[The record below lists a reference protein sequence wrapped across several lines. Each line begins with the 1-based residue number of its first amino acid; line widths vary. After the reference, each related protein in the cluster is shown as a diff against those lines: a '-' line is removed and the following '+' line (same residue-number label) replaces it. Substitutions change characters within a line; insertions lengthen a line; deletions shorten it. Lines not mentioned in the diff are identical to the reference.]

1 MGWFTRKKV
10 DEEDLAYMSSLS
22 QAALEKPTT
31 SSQLLVWTIFAVIL
45 SAIVW
50 ASQAELDKII
60 RGEGK
65 VVPSSNVQVVQNL
78 EGGIVDAIYVHE
90 GDKVKKGQ
98 ILLRLD
104 NTLYQSSYGES
115 EIKEWGLKAK
125 AARLEALS
133 TGKPFKFKIPKDL
146 PDRDTIITLYQREKA
161 LYQSKIRE
169 LNTTKSIYDQQI
181 QQSKLDLKE
190 ARSQLS
196 QLRRSYQIIQKRI
209 TLLKPLVKRGF
220 AAREDLLKLE
230 QEENET
236 LSKIKTTEN
245 SIPSLKSKIQEMKNK
260 KQQAIEEF
268 KNKAHEELNDVLTEI
283 AQIEKSKTAIEDRV
297 KRTEVRS
304 PVDGIIKKLNVTTI
318 GGVVQPGDDIVEIVP
333 DDDKLIIEAKI
344 LPRDIGFIRPG
355 LKALV
360 KFTAYDFTVY
370 GGLTGK
376 VIQISAD
383 TMTDEEGNSYYLVR
397 IKTDKNHLGSD
408 QHPLKLLPGMVA
420 TVDIIVGKHSVLDYL
435 LKPIIKAKENALRE
449 S

>member
-1 MGWFTRKKV
+1 MGLFKRKNIE
-10 DEEDLAYMSSLS
+10 EEDLAYMSSLS
-22 QAALEKPTT
+22 QAALEKPTAT
-31 SSQLLVWTIFAVIL
+31 SQLLVWAIFAIIL
-45 SAIVW
+45 SAIIW
-50 ASQAELDKII
+50 ASQAKLDKII

-65 VVPSSNVQVVQNL
+65 VVPSSNIQVVQNL
-78 EGGIVDAIYVHE
+78 EGGIVDAIYIHE
-90 GDKVKKGQ
+90 GDKVRKGQ
-98 ILLRLD
+98 LLLRLD

-125 AARLEALS
+125 AARLNALS
-133 TGKPFKFKIPKDL
+133 TGKPFKFKIPKDI
-146 PDRDTIITLYQREKA
+146 PDRATIETIYQREKA

-181 QQSKLDLKE
+181 QQSQLDLKE
-190 ARSQLS
+190 AKSQLS
-196 QLRRSYQIIQKRI
+196 QLRRSYQLIQKRI

-220 AAREDLLKLE
+220 AAREDLLKLQ

-236 LSKIKTTEN
+236 LSKIKTTQN
-245 SIPSLKSKIQEMKNK
+245 SIPSLKSKIQEVKNK

-268 KNKAHEELNDVLTEI
+268 KNKAHEALNDALTEI
-283 AQIEKSKTAIEDRV
+283 AQIEQSKTAIEDRV

-304 PVDGIIKKLNVTTI
+304 PVDGIIKKLNITTI

-333 DDDKLIIEAKI
+333 DDDKLIVEAKV

-370 GGLTGK
+370 GGLSGK

-383 TMTDEEGNSYYLVR
+383 TMTDDKGNSYYLVR
-397 IKTDKNHLGSD
+397 IKTDKNHLGNH